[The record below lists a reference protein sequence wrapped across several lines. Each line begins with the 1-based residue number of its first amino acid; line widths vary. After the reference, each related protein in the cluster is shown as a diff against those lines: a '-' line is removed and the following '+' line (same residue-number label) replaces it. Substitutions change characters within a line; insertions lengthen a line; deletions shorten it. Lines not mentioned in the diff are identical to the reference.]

1 MADTPV
7 VLLVDDDSNDEELA
21 RVALKRAGID
31 HRLMVVRDGAE
42 AIDWLL
48 RQGQHV
54 GRDPALK
61 PRLVLLDL
69 KLPKVSGLEVVEA
82 LRKDERTRLLP
93 IVVFTSS
100 NEERDLKE
108 SYRLGANAYVRKPI
122 DFGEYKKLLA
132 DVSTFW
138 LVHNQQ
144 LANGKAPA

>member
-1 MADTPV
+1 MADSPV

-21 RVALKRAGID
+21 RVALERAGIE
-31 HRLMVVRDGAE
+31 HRLLVMRDGAE
-42 AIDWLL
+42 ALDWLFG
-48 RQGQHV
+48 RGQHV

-61 PRLVLLDL
+61 PRVVLLDL

-138 LVHNQQ
+138 LVHNQPP
-144 LANGKAPA
+144 ANGNAPP